1 MATAGPSRL
10 RTDSNKTVRDAA
22 EDQILNTIREAFYS
36 FDVEKSGKMPTKD
49 LKVITNLNLLYLLH
63 FQNSTVFQNLL
74 FFGLFYFKL
83 LY

>member
-49 LKVITNLNLLYLLH
+49 LKVITILNLLLFIVFSQFNYL
-63 FQNSTVFQNLL
+63 NLL
-74 FFGLFYFKL
+74 FFGLFYLKL

>member
-49 LKVITNLNLLYLLH
+49 LKVITILNLLLFIVFSQFNYL
-63 FQNSTVFQNLL
+63 NLL
-74 FFGLFYFKL
+74 LFGLFYLKL